1 MLNGDRENRS
11 PVQAIAPVVFENV
24 IGFERD
30 EHVARLTQADVTRLA
45 ADPSPAKRG
54 ATMLSVAGVYRD
66 EGLTGDEREI
76 AHAIINA
83 VLPDAELDFRR
94 RLADMLKDTPHL
106 DRGIARRLAEDVL
119 EVARPILAESLAL
132 ADADLVG
139 VIESRS
145 IEHAR
150 VIATRRQL
158 SAEVS
163 TALIR
168 TDDETVVLRVAA
180 NENAAIPTAAYHRIL
195 DRFGEHAT
203 VTDAV
208 AQRRALPLAVAER
221 MTTIVTG
228 RLLERMIDKYDL
240 EPARVSAIIE
250 HGRENIL
257 LTSFAPGQR
266 AEEMRSLIEALHEN
280 GLLSS
285 TLVLRAFCL
294 GNFAFVLP
302 ALSLKAGIQ
311 ISNVR
316 ALLGDEGARG
326 PQQLYER
333 CQLDPAFRELFLQL
347 TVLGRH
353 ERVRRFGF
361 APEGWRTNVRPVLDD
376 VIGDTNPEQAFEQR
390 ITEALM
396 SMANRHGDGLQG
408 TASRRAMGR

>member
-1 MLNGDRENRS
+1 M
-11 PVQAIAPVVFENV
+11 AK
-24 IGFERD
+24 
-30 EHVARLTQADVTRLA
+30 LTQADVTRLA
-45 ADPSPAKRG
+45 ADPSPARRS
-54 ATMLSVAGVYRD
+54 ATMLAVAATYR
-66 EGLTGDEREI
+66 EGTLSPDEREI
-76 AHAIINA
+76 ANAIINA
-83 VLPDAELDFRR
+83 VLPEAELDFRR
-94 RLADMLKDTPHL
+94 RLADMVKNAPGL
-106 DRGIARRLAEDVL
+106 DSAIARRLAEDVL

-132 ADADLVG
+132 SDADLVA

-150 VIATRRQL
+150 VIATRREL
-158 SAEVS
+158 SADLA

-180 NENAAIPTAAYHRIL
+180 NENAAIPTPAYHRIL
-195 DRFGEHAT
+195 DRFGEHASI
-203 VTDAV
+203 TDAV
-208 AQRRALPLAVAER
+208 AQRRALPVAVAER
-221 MTTIVTG
+221 MATIVTG
-228 RLLERMIDKYDL
+228 RLLERLIDKYSM

-266 AEEMRSLIEALHEN
+266 AEEMRALIEALHQN

-294 GNFAFVLP
+294 GNFAFALP

-311 ISNVR
+311 VSNVR
-316 ALLGDEGARG
+316 ALLGDEGRSG

-333 CQLDPAFRELFLQL
+333 CGLDPAYRDLFLQL

-396 SMANRHGDGLQG
+396 SMAGGHHSGLGGDGHG
-408 TASRRAMGR
+408 FVRRHAQAG

>member
-1 MLNGDRENRS
+1 
-11 PVQAIAPVVFENV
+11 
-24 IGFERD
+24 
-30 EHVARLTQADVTRLA
+30 
-45 ADPSPAKRG
+45 
-54 ATMLSVAGVYRD
+54 MLSIAGVYRD
-66 EGLTGDEREI
+66 ETLTSDEREI

-94 RLADMLKDTPHL
+94 RLADTLKDTPHL

-150 VIATRRQL
+150 VIATRREL

-195 DRFGEHAT
+195 DRFGEQAT
-203 VTDAV
+203 ITDAV
-208 AQRRALPLAVAER
+208 AQRRALPMAVAER

-228 RLLERMIDKYDL
+228 RLLERMIDKYNL

-266 AEEMRSLIEALHEN
+266 AEEMRALIEALHQN

-302 ALSLKAGIQ
+302 ALSLQAGIQ

-396 SMANRHGDGLQG
+396 SMASRHGDGLQG
-408 TASRRAMGR
+408 LASRRAAGR

>member
-1 MLNGDRENRS
+1 ML
-11 PVQAIAPVVFENV
+11 A
-24 IGFERD
+24 
-30 EHVARLTQADVTRLA
+30 
-45 ADPSPAKRG
+45 
-54 ATMLSVAGVYRD
+54 VAGVYR
-66 EGLTGDEREI
+66 EAALSSEEREI

-83 VLPDAELDFRR
+83 VLPEAELDFRR
-94 RLADMLKDTPHL
+94 RLADMVKNAPQL
-106 DRGIARRLAEDVL
+106 DPAIARRLAEDVL

-132 ADADLVG
+132 SDVDLVT
-139 VIESRS
+139 IIDSRS

-150 VIATRRQL
+150 VIATRREL
-158 SAEVS
+158 SAELS

-168 TDDETVVLRVAA
+168 TDDETIVLRVAA
-180 NENAAIPTAAYHRIL
+180 NENAAIPTQAYHRIL
-195 DRFGEHAT
+195 DRFGEHAAIT
-203 VTDAV
+203 EAV
-208 AQRRALPLAVAER
+208 AQRRALPMAVAER

-228 RLLERMIDKYDL
+228 RLLERLIDKYSL

-266 AEEMRSLIEALHEN
+266 AEEMRALIEALHQN

-285 TLVLRAFCL
+285 TLILRAFCL
-294 GNFAFVLP
+294 GNFAFTLP

-311 ISNVR
+311 VSNVR
-316 ALLGDEGARG
+316 ALLGDEGRNG
-326 PQQLYER
+326 PAQLYER
-333 CQLDPAFRELFLQL
+333 CDLDPAYRDLFLQL

-390 ITEALM
+390 VTEALM
-396 SMANRHGDGLQG
+396 CLASRHHNGDGQHG
-408 TASRRAMGR
+408 YGRRQAQAG

>member
-1 MLNGDRENRS
+1 MRTEKEFDL
-11 PVQAIAPVVFENV
+11 
-24 IGFERD
+24 
-30 EHVARLTQADVTRLA
+30 ARLTQADVNRLA

-54 ATMLSVAGVYRD
+54 ATMLAVAGVYRD
-66 EGLTGDEREI
+66 GNLTPEERDI
-76 AHAIINA
+76 AHAIINS
-83 VLPDAELDFRR
+83 VLPEAELDFRR
-94 RLADMLKDTPHL
+94 RLAEAVKSTSYL
-106 DRGIARRLAEDVL
+106 DPIIARRLAEDVL
-119 EVARPILAESLAL
+119 EVARPILAECLTLS
-132 ADADLVG
+132 DADLVG

-145 IEHAR
+145 IDHAR
-150 VIATRRQL
+150 VIASRKEL
-158 SAEVS
+158 SADVS

-168 TDDETVVLRVAA
+168 TDDETIVLRVAA
-180 NENAAIPTAAYHRIL
+180 NENAAIPTLAYHRIL
-195 DRFGEHAT
+195 DRFGEHAGI
-203 VTDAV
+203 TDAV
-208 AQRRALPLAVAER
+208 AQRRALPMAVAER

-228 RLLERMIDKYDL
+228 RLLERMIDKYNL

-266 AEEMRSLIEALHEN
+266 AEEMRALIEALHQN

-285 TLVLRAFCL
+285 TLVMRAFCL

-302 ALSLKAGIQ
+302 ALSLMAGIQ

-326 PQQLYER
+326 PNQLYER
-333 CQLDPAFRELFLQL
+333 CKLEPAYRELFMQL

-396 SMANRHGDGLQG
+396 RMASRHGDGQQG
-408 TASRRAMGR
+408 HGNTRRAQA

>member
-1 MLNGDRENRS
+1 MASVYSEGALGPE
-11 PVQAIAPVVFENV
+11 
-24 IGFERD
+24 ERD
-30 EHVARLTQADVTRLA
+30 
-45 ADPSPAKRG
+45 
-54 ATMLSVAGVYRD
+54 
-66 EGLTGDEREI
+66 I

-83 VLPDAELDFRR
+83 VLPDAELEFRR
-94 RLADMLKDTPHL
+94 KLADTLKTAPGL

-119 EVARPILAESLAL
+119 DVARPILAECLAL
-132 ADADLVG
+132 TDEDLVA

-150 VIATRRQL
+150 AVATRREL
-158 SAEVS
+158 SADVS
-163 TALIR
+163 TALIK

-180 NENAAIPTAAYHRIL
+180 NENAAIPTQAYHRLL
-195 DRFGEHAT
+195 DRFADHAMI
-203 VTDAV
+203 TDAV
-208 AQRRALPLAVAER
+208 VQRRALPMAVAER
-221 MTTIVTG
+221 MTTIVSG
-228 RLLERMIDKYDL
+228 RVLERLIDKYDL

-266 AEEMRSLIEALHEN
+266 AEEMRALIEALHQN

-285 TLVLRAFCL
+285 TLVMRAFCL

-316 ALLGDEGARG
+316 ALLGDEGNRG
-326 PQQLYER
+326 PQQLFER
-333 CQLDPAFRELFLQL
+333 CQIDPAFRELFMQL

-376 VIGDTNPEQAFEQR
+376 VIGDSNPEQAFEQR

-396 SMANRHGDGLQG
+396 MMSSRHHAGDGLQG
-408 TASRRAMGR
+408 FSGRQATA

>member
-1 MLNGDRENRS
+1 M
-11 PVQAIAPVVFENV
+11 
-24 IGFERD
+24 
-30 EHVARLTQADVTRLA
+30 ARLTQADVSRLA

-54 ATMLSVAGVYRD
+54 ATMLSVAGVYCDGTLSPEERD
-66 EGLTGDEREI
+66 I

-83 VLPDAELDFRR
+83 VLPEAEVDFRR
-94 RLADMLKDTPHL
+94 RLADLVKNAPNL
-106 DRGIARRLAEDVL
+106 DPQIARRLAEDVL

-132 ADADLVG
+132 SDADLVA
-139 VIESRS
+139 VIETRS

-150 VIATRRQL
+150 IIASRPTL
-158 SAEVS
+158 SADVS

-180 NENAAIPTAAYHRIL
+180 NENAAIPTAAYHRLL

-203 VTDAV
+203 ITDAI
-208 AQRRALPLAVAER
+208 AQRRALPVAVAER
-221 MTTIVTG
+221 MTTVVTG
-228 RLLERMIDKYDL
+228 RLLERMIDKYNL

-266 AEEMRSLIEALHEN
+266 AEEMRALIEALHQN

-285 TLVLRAFCL
+285 TLILRAFCL

-316 ALLGDEGARG
+316 ALLGDEGSRG
-326 PQQLYER
+326 PNQLFDR
-333 CQLDPAFRELFLQL
+333 CGLDAAFRELFLQL

-361 APEGWRTNVRPVLDD
+361 APEGWRLNVRPVLDD

-396 SMANRHGDGLQG
+396 AMANRSHSGDQG
-408 TASRRAMGR
+408 QQGRRAHA

>member
-1 MLNGDRENRS
+1 ML
-11 PVQAIAPVVFENV
+11 A
-24 IGFERD
+24 
-30 EHVARLTQADVTRLA
+30 
-45 ADPSPAKRG
+45 
-54 ATMLSVAGVYRD
+54 VAGVYR
-66 EGLTGDEREI
+66 EAALSPEEREI

-83 VLPDAELDFRR
+83 VLPEAELDFRR
-94 RLADMLKDTPHL
+94 RLADMVKNAPQL
-106 DRGIARRLAEDVL
+106 DAAIARRLAEDVL

-132 ADADLVG
+132 SDADLVA
-139 VIESRS
+139 IIDNRS

-150 VIATRRQL
+150 VIATRREL
-158 SAEVS
+158 SAELS

-168 TDDETVVLRVAA
+168 TDDETIVLRVAA
-180 NENAAIPTAAYHRIL
+180 NENAAIPTQAYHRIL

-203 VTDAV
+203 ITEAV
-208 AQRRALPLAVAER
+208 VQRRALPMAVAER

-228 RLLERMIDKYDL
+228 RMLERLIDKYSL

-266 AEEMRSLIEALHEN
+266 AEEMRALIEALHQN

-285 TLVLRAFCL
+285 TLILRAFCL
-294 GNFAFVLP
+294 GNFAFTLP

-311 ISNVR
+311 VSNVR
-316 ALLGDEGARG
+316 ALLGDEGRNG
-326 PQQLYER
+326 PAQLYER
-333 CQLDPAFRELFLQL
+333 CDLDPAFRELFLQL
-347 TVLGRH
+347 TVLGRN

-396 SMANRHGDGLQG
+396 CLATRYHNGDGQHG
-408 TASRRAMGR
+408 YGRRQAQAG

>member
-1 MLNGDRENRS
+1 M
-11 PVQAIAPVVFENV
+11 
-24 IGFERD
+24 
-30 EHVARLTQADVTRLA
+30 ARLTQADVTRLA

-54 ATMLSVAGVYRD
+54 ATMLSIAGVYRD
-66 EGLTGDEREI
+66 ETLTSDEREI

-94 RLADMLKDTPHL
+94 RLADTLKDTPHL

-150 VIATRRQL
+150 VIATRREL

-195 DRFGEHAT
+195 DRFGEQAT
-203 VTDAV
+203 ITDAV
-208 AQRRALPLAVAER
+208 AQRRALPMAVAER

-228 RLLERMIDKYDL
+228 RLLERMIDKYNL

-266 AEEMRSLIEALHEN
+266 AEEMRALIEALHQN

-302 ALSLKAGIQ
+302 ALSLQAGIQ

-396 SMANRHGDGLQG
+396 SMASRHGDGLQG
-408 TASRRAMGR
+408 LASRRAAGR

>member
-1 MLNGDRENRS
+1 MRTEKEFDL
-11 PVQAIAPVVFENV
+11 
-24 IGFERD
+24 
-30 EHVARLTQADVTRLA
+30 ARLTQADVNRLA

-54 ATMLSVAGVYRD
+54 ATMLAVAGVYRD
-66 EGLTGDEREI
+66 GNLSPEERDI
-76 AHAIINA
+76 AHAIINS
-83 VLPDAELDFRR
+83 VLPEAELDFRR
-94 RLADMLKDTPHL
+94 RLAETVKATPNL
-106 DRGIARRLAEDVL
+106 DPIIARRLAEDVL
-119 EVARPILAESLAL
+119 DVARPILSECLSLT
-132 ADADLVG
+132 DADLVG

-145 IEHAR
+145 IDHAR
-150 VIATRRQL
+150 IIASRKEL
-158 SAEVS
+158 SADVS

-168 TDDETVVLRVAA
+168 TDDETIVLRVAA
-180 NENAAIPTAAYHRIL
+180 NENAAIPTLAYHRIL
-195 DRFGEHAT
+195 DRFGEHAGI
-203 VTDAV
+203 TDAV
-208 AQRRALPLAVAER
+208 AQRRALPMAVAER

-228 RLLERMIDKYDL
+228 RLLERMIDKYNL

-266 AEEMRSLIEALHEN
+266 AEEMRALIEALHQN

-285 TLVLRAFCL
+285 TLVMRAFCL

-302 ALSLKAGIQ
+302 ALSLMAGIQ

-326 PQQLYER
+326 PNQLYER
-333 CQLDPAFRELFLQL
+333 CKLEPAYRELFMQL

-396 SMANRHGDGLQG
+396 RMASRHGGS
-408 TASRRAMGR
+408 TRRAQA